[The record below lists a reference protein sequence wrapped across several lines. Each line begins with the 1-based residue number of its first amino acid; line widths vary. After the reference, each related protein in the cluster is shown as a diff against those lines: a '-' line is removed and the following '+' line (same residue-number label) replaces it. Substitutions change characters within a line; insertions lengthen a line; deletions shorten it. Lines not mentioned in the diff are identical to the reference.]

1 VSTDVPA
8 PVTSW
13 KAIAAMARN
22 RVIGA
27 QNRIPWHLPADFQWF
42 KRTTLGGIL
51 VMGRHTFESIGRPL
65 PGRETF
71 VLSRSLPSLPGVQ
84 VLPDLPTLRSSL
96 ALDPRPVWICGG
108 ADIYRQLLP
117 SCSEL
122 LLSLVEST
130 PDGDAF
136 FPPFEHDFTDE
147 GEVLRESGF
156 SVRRY
161 RRIVP
166 SSPPGLP
173 PTPRPP
179 T

>member
-1 VSTDVPA
+1 
-8 PVTSW
+8 
-13 KAIAAMARN
+13 MARN

-27 QNRIPWHLPADFQWF
+27 RNRIPWHLPADFQWF
-42 KRTTLGGIL
+42 KRTTLGSIL

-71 VLSRSLPSLPGVQ
+71 VLSRSQPNLPGVH
-84 VLPDLPTLRSSL
+84 VLPDLPTLRSAL
-96 ALDPRPVWICGG
+96 AMDPRPVWVCGG

-122 LLSLVEST
+122 LLSLVESA
-130 PDGDAF
+130 PEGDAF
-136 FPPFEHDFTDE
+136 FPPFEEEFADD

-156 SVRRY
+156 TVRRY

-166 SSPPGLP
+166 AFPSCPDP
-173 PTPRPP
+173 
-179 T
+179 

>member
-1 VSTDVPA
+1 
-8 PVTSW
+8 
-13 KAIAAMARN
+13 MARN
-22 RVIGA
+22 RVIGDH
-27 QNRIPWHLPADFQWF
+27 NRIPWHLPADFQWF

-71 VLSRSLPSLPGVQ
+71 VLSRSQPSLPGVH
-84 VLPDLPTLRSSL
+84 VLPDVPTLRSAL
-96 ALDPRPVWICGG
+96 AQDPRPVWVCGG

-122 LLSLVEST
+122 LLSLVESA

-136 FPPFEHDFTDE
+136 FPPFENEFTDD
-147 GEVLRESGF
+147 GEVLRETGF
-156 SVRRY
+156 TVRRY
-161 RRIVP
+161 RRIIPP
-166 SSPPGLP
+166 SAPLP
-173 PTPRPP
+173 FPALRPP